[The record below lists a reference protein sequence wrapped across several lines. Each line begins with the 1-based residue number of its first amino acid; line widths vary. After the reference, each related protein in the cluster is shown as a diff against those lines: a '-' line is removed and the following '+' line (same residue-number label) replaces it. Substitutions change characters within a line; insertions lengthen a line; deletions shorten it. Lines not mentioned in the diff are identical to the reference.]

1 MKQQKEEVN
10 KYDKIGEDSSIHTED
25 EILKF
30 LEDMVNK
37 STDNISLEDR
47 MKIYTHSCSEASK
60 REFDSFLDDLTSN
73 QEYPDE
79 MEIFTSDRGWHKIKD
94 YR

>member
-1 MKQQKEEVN
+1 MKQQKEDH
-10 KYDKIGEDSSIHTED
+10 KAF
-25 EILKF
+25 EII
-30 LEDMVNK
+30 NT
-37 STDNISLEDR
+37 TD
-47 MKIYTHSCSEASK
+47 
-60 REFDSFLDDLTSN
+60 REQFDSFLDDLTSN